1 MHSSNLYNRR
11 QSVLAKRNKIPCIPR
26 AFIQNSRVGQVLF
39 STLNEFNFEERTIL
53 YLYLVLYRMVEEIV
67 DLTGRDKNYISGTI
81 ILFSEKLIQKVE
93 IFKKALTYNNRDQL
107 SIEEFFQLKEVM
119 DILQEDMFNIDKM
132 QVYPVEDYL

>member
-1 MHSSNLYNRR
+1 
-11 QSVLAKRNKIPCIPR
+11 
-26 AFIQNSRVGQVLF
+26 
-39 STLNEFNFEERTIL
+39 
-53 YLYLVLYRMVEEIV
+53 MVEEIV